1 MDQGHLLMPKMYA
14 LLYWSTPL
22 TLSPAPHYPLWNET
36 FIIPWCG
43 GANGNRLY
51 SIPPWDSGHWTMG
64 GRKEKNTWTVGV
76 AGHCFSL
83 VHQSESNRPW
93 ALFKSKMCRL
103 FHETVAQVVVCHC
116 GLWWHFHIHVTVLE
130 FYGWKELHP
139 IKGLDSH
146 RLQRKKKQTK
156 NTTCQYAE
164 EVAVL
169 YDSTQQC

>member
-22 TLSPAPHYPLWNET
+22 TLYPAPHYPLWNET

-64 GRKEKNTWTVGV
+64 GRKEKSTWAVGV

-83 VHQSESNRPW
+83 VHQSESNRLW

-103 FHETVAQVVVCHC
+103 FHEAVTQVVDKYLKGPLTEISVIFLPTTLS
-116 GLWWHFHIHVTVLE
+116 LWTFSYPCNHSGVLWVE
-130 FYGWKELHP
+130 R
-139 IKGLDSH
+139 ITTNQ
-146 RLQRKKKQTK
+146 RLQ
-156 NTTCQYAE
+156 
-164 EVAVL
+164 
-169 YDSTQQC
+169 